1 MATPARRSR
10 SPKDELVPLSDALI
24 VLGITRATWYRWRNR
39 GYGPEAK
46 RTQTGRICVR
56 RSVLD
61 AFLDGMEAA

>member
-1 MATPARRSR
+1 MATPARRRR
-10 SPKDELVPLSDALI
+10 SPEDELLPLSDALI

-61 AFLDGMEAA
+61 AFLDEMDAA

>member
-1 MATPARRSR
+1 MATPARRRR
-10 SPKDELVPLSDALI
+10 SPDDELLPLSDALI
-24 VLGITRATWYRWRNR
+24 VLGITRATWYRWRDR

-61 AFLDGMEAA
+61 AFLDEMDAA